1 MRVLS
6 ILLALAVFPAA
17 CFATEG
23 AVPETTGAEA
33 AKPAAKKICTR
44 EKPVGSN
51 KPVRVCRDAATAE
64 RQGDQ
69 AREALQQAQTHRFN
83 PPET

>member
-6 ILLALAVFPAA
+6 ILLALALFPAA
-17 CFATEG
+17 GFATQG
-23 AVPETTGAEA
+23 PAPDATNAEA
-33 AKPAAKKICTR
+33 AKPAAKKICVK

-51 KPVRVCRDAATAE
+51 KPIRVCRDAAAAE

-69 AREALQQAQTHRFN
+69 AREALQQAQTNRFM